1 MFKTRLLSGI
11 VLLIILVG
19 MLFVGGGFL
28 LVSLLGIALIGLYEF
43 YRVFHIESAL
53 MGFVGYLTTILYFLN
68 LKLHYL
74 QSIDLLF
81 IGCLALS
88 LIVFVFFY
96 PKYTANTVFAIL
108 FGVVYVSVMISAV
121 YTTRNLPFGNYL
133 VWLIFISSWGSDTC
147 AYCVGVLFGK
157 HKLAPV
163 LSPKKSIEGAVGG
176 IVGSAVITLGYGL
189 ILQQLQIIPLHMVGI
204 WVLIVAIGSVFSQI
218 GDLSASG
225 IKRNFEI
232 KDYGKLIPG
241 HGGILDRFDSVF
253 FTAPFIYYL
262 CFYFLG

>member
-11 VLLIILVG
+11 VLLMVLVG
-19 MLFVGGGFL
+19 MLLLGGNIL
-28 LVSLLGIALIGLYEF
+28 LISLLGIALIGLYEF
-43 YRVFHIESAL
+43 YRIFKIQITF
-53 MGFVGYLTTILYFLN
+53 MGMVGYITTILYFLN
-68 LKLHYL
+68 LKFKFF
-74 QSIDLLF
+74 QGIDLFL
-81 IGCLALS
+81 IACLALC
-88 LIVFVFFY
+88 LIVFVLSY
-96 PKYTANTVFAIL
+96 PKYTANTVFATF

-121 YTTRNLPFGNYL
+121 YTTRMLPFGHYL

-147 AYCVGVLFGK
+147 AYCIGVLFGK

-163 LSPKKSIEGAVGG
+163 LSPKKSIEGAIGG
-176 IVGSAVITLGYGL
+176 ILGASFITLGFGL
-189 ILQQLQIIPLHMVGI
+189 ILQQLQVIPLHRVGI
-204 WVLIVAIGSVFSQI
+204 WVLIVAIGSIFSQI

-225 IKRNFEI
+225 IKRNFDI

>member
-1 MFKTRLLSGI
+1 MFKTRLMSGI

-19 MLFVGGGFL
+19 MLLMGGNILLISL
-28 LVSLLGIALIGLYEF
+28 LVIALIGLYEF
-43 YRVFHIESAL
+43 YRVFHIQFAL
-53 MGFVGYLTTILYFLN
+53 MGMVGYLTTILYFIN
-68 LKLHYL
+68 LRFEFVKG
-74 QSIDLLF
+74 IDLFL
-81 IGCLALS
+81 IACLALN
-88 LIVFVFFY
+88 LIMFVFSY
-96 PKYTANTVFAIL
+96 PKYTANTVFAAF

-121 YTTRNLPFGNYL
+121 YTTRMLPFGYYL

-176 IVGSAVITLGYGL
+176 IVGSSLITLGLGL
-189 ILQQLQIIPLHMVGI
+189 ILQQLQVIPPRIVGI
-204 WVLIVAIGSVFSQI
+204 WVLIVAIGSIFSQI

-225 IKRNFEI
+225 IKRNFDI

-253 FTAPFIYYL
+253 FTAPFIYFL